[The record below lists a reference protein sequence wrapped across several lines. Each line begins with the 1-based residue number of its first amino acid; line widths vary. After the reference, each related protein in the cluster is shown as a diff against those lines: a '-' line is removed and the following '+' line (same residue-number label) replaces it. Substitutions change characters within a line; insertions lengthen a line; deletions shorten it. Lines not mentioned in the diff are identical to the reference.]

1 MYGEL
6 PEGPQFPSPVVGK
19 HNPKLQFFGEGGGW
33 LGTHL
38 LSNFGGKGRILLHF
52 DNLKLIFLFILR

>member
-19 HNPKLQFFGEGGGW
+19 HNPKLQFFEGGGCW
-33 LGTHL
+33 
-38 LSNFGGKGRILLHF
+38 
-52 DNLKLIFLFILR
+52 DPPPKLVRR

>member
-6 PEGPQFPSPVVGK
+6 AEGPRFPSPVVGK
-19 HNPKLQFFGEGGGW
+19 HNPKLQFFLGGRL

-38 LSNFGGKGRILLHF
+38 LSKFGAKGKILLHIG
-52 DNLKLIFLFILR
+52 NLKLIFLFILR

>member
-1 MYGEL
+1 MHGEL

-19 HNPKLQFFGEGGGW
+19 HNPKLQFFLGGRW

-38 LSNFGGKGRILLHF
+38 LSKFGGKGKILLHI
-52 DNLKLIFLFILR
+52 DNLKLIFFFILR